1 MNIQRVGKNKRLSR
15 AVVCGDKIY
24 LGAQM
29 PDDLSGGIVDQTRQ
43 VLAKVDEMLRHAGTS
58 KAYLLSV
65 TVLLKDLADFEG
77 MNTAWDAWVDQERPP
92 ARCSFGNAAI
102 GGPAPGYRV
111 EMTAI
116 AHVPQDQVL
125 QE

>member
-1 MNIQRVGKNKRLSR
+1 MDVQRFENNGRLSR
-15 AVVCGDKIY
+15 AVVCGDKVY

-43 VLAKVDEMLRHAGTS
+43 VLAKVDEVLRWAGTS

-77 MNTAWDAWVDQERPP
+77 MNSVWDAWVDRERPP

-111 EMTAI
+111 EMTAV
-116 AHVPQDQVL
+116 AHVPQ
-125 QE
+125 E